1 MVASVFHISVYL
13 WNLLE
18 TQRTELCMSL
28 QLCVILQLPANLLP
42 LCSLVPKWP
51 FPLLPEIVFLC
62 ATSRSPR
69 ETGGRVVLFCLVSYA
84 KGLSP
89 TWYSL
94 LSRAYR
100 SELSDKGQADSP
112 GRLACETR
120 GGRNW
125 RHQ

>member
-1 MVASVFHISVYL
+1 MFFTSLSISGTS
-13 WNLLE
+13 WRHREQN
-18 TQRTELCMSL
+18 CMSL
-28 QLCVILQLPANLLP
+28 QLCVILQLPASLLP